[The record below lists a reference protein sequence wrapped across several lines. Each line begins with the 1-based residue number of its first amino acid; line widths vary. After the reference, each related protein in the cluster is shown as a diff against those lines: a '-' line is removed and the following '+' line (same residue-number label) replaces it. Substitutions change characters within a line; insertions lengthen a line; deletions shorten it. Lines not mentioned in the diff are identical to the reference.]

1 MSFDM
6 VTMVKQVTE
15 TKGVSHVCNGN
26 VQRKSKSAELV
37 ESVPKLSV
45 LPCVVISAER
55 VELQTCLPMYAKS
68 MAKGCSLLS
77 SASEHILYHCHSHFG
92 VQVCSKVAYIDLK
105 KKYLSVSFSPFV
117 NLHENI

>member
-6 VTMVKQVTE
+6 VIMVKQATE
-15 TKGVSHVCNGN
+15 TKVCNGN